1 MIEQTKD
8 QLPAFRYHMLDFLL
22 TKSVKVSFTDSLLW
36 LTSAIQT
43 YFPSLCV
50 SLLPSPSDRMAQMAE
65 DEVHFSA
72 SKINASFYVI
82 EDHVS
87 GRSFHLTCRQD
98 GVFPEELPDLISSF
112 LNQSMKQE
120 RLYIKTIYQKK
131 IYKMT
136 ELFHSLL
143 DQTEVLK
150 KLLESLHTTF
160 PLFQFSLFISHD
172 QDQCIGVPAKE
183 LYMEGEDAD
192 SFALKVYLSGN
203 ILRKNETVAYIPIK
217 GQQGTYGVL
226 MAGGAGDSPLTD
238 VYLDEMSL
246 IANAAG
252 KAFENAQLYEQS
264 KTSIA
269 NLELINETSRR
280 LNQRLTL
287 TDTMNDLAVRMAESF
302 HAEEVGFFHIDHFEQ
317 QTLLPGSTAFFKE
330 TKSSDIYNEIKEK
343 LYEGEKGVFIG
354 NGQSVFGKAGY
365 GSLMAVPM
373 IENDR
378 LLGFAVLLKKEMY
391 AFTFEMY
398 KLFQALIHHATLA
411 VTNSMLRDRL
421 EHLVKTDQLTELYSR
436 VYLDEKIQYS
446 MKIHQKGVFIL
457 VDIDNFKNVNDTYGH
472 QTGDEILI
480 QVASVIKSN
489 IRKHDVGARWGG
501 EELAVYLPNVTVAV
515 GKRITERLVC
525 AVRKSTKPE
534 VTISCGI
541 SCWDSASKKSL
552 KELVHEADEALYT
565 AKRSGKNRLMIHE
578 SIKK

>member
-1 MIEQTKD
+1 MVEQTKD
-8 QLPAFRYHMLDFLL
+8 QLSAFHYHMLDFLL
-22 TKSVKVSFTDSLLW
+22 TKSEKVTFTDSFIW

-43 YFPSLCV
+43 YFSSLCI
-50 SLLPSPSDRMAQMAE
+50 SLTPSPSDSVANVAD
-65 DEVHFSA
+65 DEVRFSA
-72 SKINASFYVI
+72 YKINASFYKI
-82 EDHVS
+82 EDVS
-87 GRSFHLTCRQD
+87 GRRFHLTCRQD
-98 GVFPEELPDLISSF
+98 GEIPEGLPDVVASF
-112 LNQSMKQE
+112 LNQSKKQE

-150 KLLESLHTTF
+150 QLLESLTRTF
-160 PLFQFSLFISHD
+160 SLFKFSLFISHD
-172 QDQCIGVPAKE
+172 QDQCLGVPAKE
-183 LYMEGEDAD
+183 LYMEGEKSD
-192 SFALKVYLSGN
+192 SFALKVYLTGD
-203 ILRKNETVAYIPIK
+203 ILRKNESAAYIPIK

-226 MAGGAGDSPLTD
+226 MAEGTGGSFITD
-238 VYLDEMSL
+238 AYLDEMSL

-264 KTSIA
+264 KASIA

-302 HAEEVGFFHIDHFEQ
+302 QAEEVGFFHIDHFENL
-317 QTLLPGSTAFFKE
+317 TLLPGSTAFFKE
-330 TKSSDIYNEIKEK
+330 AKPSDFYHELKEK

-378 LLGFAVLLKKEMY
+378 LLGFAVLLKQEMY

-501 EELAVYLPNVTVAV
+501 EELAIYLPNVTVAV
-515 GKRITERLVC
+515 GKRITERLVY
-525 AVRKSTKPE
+525 AVRKNTKPE

-541 SCWDSASKKSL
+541 SCWTAETRKSL
-552 KELVHEADEALYT
+552 KELVHEADEALYS
-565 AKRSGKNRLMIHE
+565 AKRNGKNRLMVHE
-578 SIKK
+578 SIK